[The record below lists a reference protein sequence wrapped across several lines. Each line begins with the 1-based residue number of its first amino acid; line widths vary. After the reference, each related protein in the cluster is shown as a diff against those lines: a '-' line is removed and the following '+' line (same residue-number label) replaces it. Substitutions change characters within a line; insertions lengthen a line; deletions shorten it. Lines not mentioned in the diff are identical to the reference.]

1 MLTWVAGM
9 SSALGALWVPLAV
22 LVGVVTG
29 GLLAGGFAAVRRATP
44 RHAAGTGGA
53 EGPGEA
59 QGQATAPLSD
69 FVPTRRPLA
78 ADQLDVELELRACV
92 QARDARA
99 VDRHVRLETAIQP
112 ELTVRADAGALRQA
126 VLDVLDNAIGHSNGG
141 RVLVA
146 AGRHGGR
153 VQIAVLDDG
162 AAVDRAE
169 QEAHLRGAE
178 RLVALQGGT
187 FDISVRPGA
196 GSTVVIRL
204 PEPVLARSA
213 QPAPTPPAAPPAA
226 ASPKATH
233 RVTVVQAER

>member
-9 SSALGALWVPLAV
+9 SSALGALWVPLAA

-29 GLLAGGFAAVRRATP
+29 GLLAGGFAASRRATP
-44 RHAAGTGGA
+44 AR
-53 EGPGEA
+53 GENLEP
-59 QGQATAPLSD
+59 QGQAQQVATVSPVALVLGP
-69 FVPTRRPLA
+69 RPLEA
-78 ADQLDVELELRACV
+78 GQLDLEMELGACV

-99 VDRHVRLETAIQP
+99 ADRHVRLETAIQP

-141 RVLVA
+141 RVLLA

-153 VQIAVLDDG
+153 VQIVVLDDG

-187 FDISVRPGA
+187 FDISVRPDA
-196 GSTVVIRL
+196 GSTVTIRL
-204 PEPVLARSA
+204 PEPGPIRAA
-213 QPAPTPPAAPPAA
+213 QPAPAPPAA
-226 ASPKATH
+226 APAAVSPKAA
-233 RVTVVQAER
+233 RRADAVQTER